1 MNAEPTRQYLHS
13 YLAPLLPILERAEV
27 TDIYV
32 NQPGEIWAETV
43 EGRIEKHSAPDLDE
57 ATLWRLSRQIAS
69 LSDQGISREHPLL
82 SAILPGGERVQI
94 VAPPATRGSIAMA
107 VRKHTVADLGLA
119 DYERAGAFINVA
131 AEGNSDGTAL
141 DAELSNLY
149 GQRRIADFL
158 RLAVRGRKNILISG
172 GTSSGKTTFLN
183 ALLKEIPG
191 NERIILV
198 EDVPEIRIDH
208 ANHLG
213 LVAARGELG
222 EARINMNDLL
232 QATLRMRPDRIILG
246 ELRGPEAATFLRA
259 VNTGHPGSITT
270 IHADSPAGAV
280 EQLSLLVLQAG
291 LNLSRTEISDYVHSV
306 MDIFVQV
313 SRQEGRRAISRIDFR
328 PKPQAFAEMRSKI

>member
-13 YLAPLLPILERAEV
+13 YLAPLLPILERPEV
-27 TDIYV
+27 TDIFI
-32 NQPGEIWAETV
+32 NRPEEAWAETT
-43 EGRIEKHSAPDLDE
+43 EGSIERHAAPQLDE

-107 VRKHTVADLGLA
+107 VRKHSVADLGLA
-119 DYERAGAFINVA
+119 DYERAGAFNGVA
-131 AEGNSDGTAL
+131 GEKNNDGTAL
-141 DAELSNLY
+141 DAELSALY
-149 GQRRIADFL
+149 GQGHIADFL

-191 NERIILV
+191 NERLILV
-198 EDVPEIRIDH
+198 EDVPEIRTDH
-208 ANHLG
+208 ANGVG
-213 LVAARGELG
+213 LVSARGELG
-222 EARINMNDLL
+222 EARVTMDDLV
-232 QATLRMRPDRIILG
+232 QASLRMRPDRIILG

-270 IHADSPAGAV
+270 IHANSTDGAV

-291 LNLSRTEISDYVHSV
+291 LNLTRTEISNYVREV
-306 MDIFVQV
+306 VDIFVQV
-313 SRQEGRRAISRIDFR
+313 SRRDGRRAISRIDFR
-328 PKPQAFAEMRSKI
+328 PRSRG